1 MRLKDKVALI
11 TGAGTGIGYGLALG
25 LAKEGAKI
33 VANYRSSKGGAE
45 EVAARIKEVGGDA
58 VAVQAD
64 VSRIEEVNR
73 LVERTVEVFGRIDI
87 LVNNAGI
94 ALWKPFF
101 EITEDIWDRTID
113 TNLKGTF
120 LCSQRAAKEM
130 VKTGGGKIINITSSG
145 GYAALEYL
153 APYCASKGGI
163 TLLTRE
169 MAMELAPYKINVNA
183 VGPGSI
189 EVERNLRDD
198 PDYNE
203 THKKLIPIGRVGKPE
218 DLVGAVVFLSSED
231 SDYITGQVLY
241 VDGGMLACVPQPEH
255 PFVTRKEKKN
265 AGSS

>member
-1 MRLKDKVALI
+1 MRLKEKVALI

-33 VANYRSSKGGAE
+33 IANYCRSKEGAE
-45 EVAARIKEVGGDA
+45 EVAGRIKKAGGEA

-64 VSRIEEVNR
+64 VSRIEEVDH
-73 LVERTVEVFGRIDI
+73 LVEKATEIFGRVDI
-87 LVNNAGI
+87 LINNAGI
-94 ALWKPFF
+94 ALWKPFL
-101 EITEDIWDRTID
+101 EIEEELWDRTID

-120 LCSQRAAKEM
+120 LCSQRVAREM

-145 GYAALEYL
+145 GHAALEYL
-153 APYCASKGGI
+153 AAYCASKGGI
-163 TLLTRE
+163 TLLTME

-189 EVERNLRDD
+189 EIERNLRDD

-203 THKKLIPIGRVGKPE
+203 THKGFIPFGRVGKPE

-231 SDYITGQVLY
+231 SNYITGQVLY
-241 VDGGMLACVPQPEH
+241 VDGGMLACVPQPGH
-255 PFVTRKEKKN
+255 PFVTKEGKKK
-265 AGSS
+265 